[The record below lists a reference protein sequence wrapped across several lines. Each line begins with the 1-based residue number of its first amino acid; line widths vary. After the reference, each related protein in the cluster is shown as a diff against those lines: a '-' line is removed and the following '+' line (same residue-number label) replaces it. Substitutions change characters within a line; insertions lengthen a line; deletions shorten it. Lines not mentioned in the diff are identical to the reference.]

1 MFDRVFYLIH
11 YGRMMKVLKRIGR
24 STIEIL
30 IALLL
35 FFVVLGV
42 VSYCAGLFQPITVN
56 KYILSNGSKTVVF
69 QEMRHIGTGNFYK
82 QVNDDINYY
91 RKQGYVFGYEG
102 IFFIGGRELYVDDKI
117 DYTQDYMEQ
126 PMVLGGLH
134 QDDVN
139 LDLNWID
146 ISNKIENKLKR
157 LNDQNKTT
165 SGYVNQ
171 TIMDIPMIKNETKM
185 NEAGIDLVD
194 YTVKNLIRIRYF
206 ENLTNKYNIDIQA
219 MVYPE
224 HPIEH
229 SVIMDDRNKIVAD
242 FIQKETRDKILINY
256 GAEHFDGIF
265 TLLKGYD
272 SNWKVVRFESR
283 EVL

>member
-1 MFDRVFYLIH
+1 
-11 YGRMMKVLKRIGR
+11 MKVLKRIGR

-35 FFVVLGV
+35 FFVVLGT
-42 VSYCAGLFQPITVN
+42 VSYFAGLFKPVTVN

-82 QVNDDINYY
+82 QVNDDIQYY
-91 RKQGYVFGYEG
+91 RNQGYVFGYEG
-102 IFFIGGRELYVDDKI
+102 IFFIGGRELYADDKI
-117 DYTQDYMEQ
+117 DYTQSYMEQ

-134 QDDVN
+134 KDDVN

-146 ISNKIENKLKR
+146 ISNKIEKKIKG
-157 LNDQNKTT
+157 LNEQNKTT

-171 TIMDIPMIKNETKM
+171 TIMDIPMLKNEIKM
-185 NEAGIDLVD
+185 NENGINLVD
-194 YTVKNLIRIRYF
+194 YTVNNLIRIRYF
-206 ENLTNKYNIDIQA
+206 ENLTNKYNIDIQS

-242 FIQKETRDKILINY
+242 FIQKEARDKILINY
-256 GAEHFDGIF
+256 GAQHFDGIF
-265 TLLKGYD
+265 KLLKDYD
-272 SNWKVVRFESR
+272 SNWKIIRFESR

>member
-1 MFDRVFYLIH
+1 MILNIIENKVMCLV
-11 YGRMMKVLKRIGR
+11 MKV
-24 STIEIL
+24 SS
-30 IALLL
+30 LL
-35 FFVVLGV
+35 VV
-42 VSYCAGLFQPITVN
+42 
-56 KYILSNGSKTVVF
+56 
-69 QEMRHIGTGNFYK
+69 
-82 QVNDDINYY
+82 
-91 RKQGYVFGYEG
+91 
-102 IFFIGGRELYVDDKI
+102 ELYVDDKI

-171 TIMDIPMIKNETKM
+171 TVMDIPMIKNETKM

-194 YTVKNLIRIRYF
+194 YTVKNLIRICYF